1 MKQILVIDDV
11 QSELQLIKS
20 YLEQGGYTVTT
31 AISAIEALEKLKE
44 FIPDVIVTDLV
55 MPEMSGLEFCRKLK
69 KDEAMAQIPV
79 IACTTKDRQVD
90 QKWAQKQGVVAYLV
104 KPCTQEQMV
113 EAVTAATKAS

>member
-1 MKQILVIDDV
+1 MKQILVIDDL

-20 YLEQGGYTVTT
+20 YLEKGGYTVTT
-31 AISAIEALEKLKE
+31 ASSAIEALEKLKE
-44 FIPDVIVTDLV
+44 FTPDVIVTDLV

-69 KDEAMAQIPV
+69 KDEVMAQIPV

-113 EAVTAATKAS
+113 EAVAAATKGS